1 MNPAPFTHRQ
11 AIRQFLPSPFR
22 RKIVNN
28 KHLVHYQRA
37 QRVVT
42 SIDSQPED
50 FPDGSKA
57 ATLCSSIKQEL
68 VRIAELDV
76 IRSSSMSKRTQATAA
91 RAHAHKLLD
100 NLVKKIIS
108 TGAVIALDRPDTK
121 GMFVC
126 PQNNASSQTLIADGR
141 SLADKAATLI
151 GLFTENG
158 LHATFVNDMRSYA
171 DSLEHAMQLQTDSV
185 GERVRANADIDE
197 TIRRLSALIERL
209 DIVVRNNYA
218 NDPAKLTAW
227 ESARRLERPARS
239 SSDADNNAP
248 PPAPQQ

>member
-1 MNPAPFTHRQ
+1 
-11 AIRQFLPSPFR
+11 
-22 RKIVNN
+22 VNN
-28 KHLVHYQRA
+28 QHLVHYQRA

-50 FPDGSKA
+50 FTDGSKA

-68 VRIAELDV
+68 VRFAELDV
-76 IRSSSMSKRTQATAA
+76 IRSSSMSKLTQATAA
-91 RAHAHKLLD
+91 RTHAHKLLD
-100 NLVKKIIS
+100 KLVKKVIN
-108 TGAVIALDRPDTK
+108 TGGVIALDRPDTK

-141 SLADKAATLI
+141 SLADKAATLV

-185 GERVRANADIDE
+185 DERIRANADIAE
-197 TIRRLSALIERL
+197 TVRRLSVLIERL
-209 DIVVRNNYA
+209 DIVVRNKYV

-227 ESARRLERPARS
+227 EIARRLVRQARS
-239 SSDADNNAP
+239 NRDADNNAP
-248 PPAPQQ
+248 PPTPQE